1 MKIFKTKKERGSEAA
16 AKEWVQQLHQF
27 EMLPDEQLAAEFVEF
42 YHRQSG
48 LAGRDHALLT
58 HVACRLKDPGF
69 YTLFR
74 AIQSLQAEG

>member
-1 MKIFKTKKERGSEAA
+1 MKLIKTKDERQRDAA
-16 AKEWVQQLHQF
+16 VREWVQQLHQF

-58 HVACRLKDPGF
+58 HVACRLQDPGF

-74 AIQSLQAEG
+74 AMGGAEG

>member
-1 MKIFKTKKERGSEAA
+1 MKLIKTKDERQRDAA
-16 AKEWVQQLHQF
+16 VREWEQQLHQF

-74 AIQSLQAEG
+74 AMGELER